1 MFAQKKMIHQVFTR
15 FIVTTLSLSLLLS
28 GCRGPGSSQNAGVPG
43 QKQAPQFKSG
53 FNLMSPQQDIE
64 IGRRNAMQV
73 EQQQRVIRDPDVQN
87 YITTV
92 GQRIAAKAPG
102 EKFPYQFKV
111 VDTKEVNA
119 FALPGGFL
127 YVNRGTIEAA
137 KNEAEL
143 VGVMAHEI
151 SHAAL
156 RHGTNQMSKQM
167 VAEKGLNI
175 AAAIFGSG
183 NDSGSVLSGQL
194 IGMLGSGALNIAFLK
209 FSRTAEKQADITG
222 AEIMA
227 AAGYDP
233 RALASF
239 FKTLLQ
245 SGGSRPPEM
254 LSDHPD
260 PGNRVQYITDLI
272 PKLNVAPNAITD
284 TPAFEQVRAK
294 LRGLPGGASRQLAR
308 QGAPQQ
314 SVQIEPPSAQM
325 AQLTAPDKSYQIAI
339 PSNWQQI
346 TDGEHLIFAPKN
358 AAGRSNEGLVVTH
371 GMFVGTFDLPQ
382 QLQGDLGKATQAFVR
397 MQLASNPEMQPLAN
411 IEQTSIGGRTA
422 LYTPVGGDSPITGR
436 PERDVIVTTILP
448 NGKLFYVVLIS
459 PQDEAPKYSN
469 AFKQALGSIRFAG

>member
-1 MFAQKKMIHQVFTR
+1 MFAQKKKINRVFFR
-15 FIVTTLSLSLLLS
+15 IIVTTLSLSLSLS
-28 GCRGPGSSQNAGVPG
+28 GCRGPGSGQNGGG

-73 EQQQRVIRDPDVQN
+73 EQQQRIIRDPDVQN
-87 YITTV
+87 YISTV
-92 GQRIAAKAPG
+92 GQRLAAKAPG

-127 YVNRGTIEAA
+127 YVNRGAIEAA

-156 RHGTNQMSKQM
+156 RHGTNQMTKQM

-183 NDSGSVLSGQL
+183 NDGGSVLSGQL
-194 IGMLGSGALNIAFLK
+194 IGMLGSSALNIAFLK

-239 FKTLLQ
+239 FQTLLK

-254 LSDHPD
+254 MSDHPD

-272 PKLNVAPNAITD
+272 PKLNVAPNAVTD
-284 TPAFEQVRAK
+284 TPAFKQVRAK
-294 LRGLPGGASRQLAR
+294 LLGMSGGASRQLAR
-308 QGAPQQ
+308 QGAPRQ

-325 AQLTAPDKSYQIAI
+325 AQLTAPDQTYQIAI

-358 AAGRSNEGLVVTH
+358 AAGKTNDGLVVTH

-382 QLQGDLGKATQAFVR
+382 NLQGDLGKATQAFVR
-397 MQLASNPEMQPLAN
+397 MQLASNPEMQALA
-411 IEQTSIGGRTA
+411 EFKQTSIGGRAA

-436 PERDVIVTTILP
+436 PERDVIVTTLLP

-459 PQDEAPKYSN
+459 PQDEAQKYSN
-469 AFKQALGSIRFAG
+469 AFEQALGSIRFAR